1 MEPVQVKDVCVL
13 KVVEVESLIVPQAA
27 LLTVV
32 SLREDFITL
41 WVQTVVAELFV
52 TDVVLADGVLNPTAE
67 ISTALVDTVV

>member
-1 MEPVQVKDVCVL
+1 MEPVLVKDVCVL

>member
-1 MEPVQVKDVCVL
+1 ML

-52 TDVVLADGVLNPTAE
+52 TDVVLADGVLSHTAE

>member
-52 TDVVLADGVLNPTAE
+52 TDVVLADGVLKPTAE

>member
-1 MEPVQVKDVCVL
+1 ML